1 MSGTEPDRLTA
12 AQRAA
17 VAKLA
22 CGCEQTG
29 GIALLCG
36 PGGVGKTT
44 VLGELALAIGPRRSV
59 GRADTAHWAEAA
71 MLPDVVL
78 VDDAHLADETT
89 LVRLLQRCR
98 DRKPPACLVLAGE
111 GRLFTLMTRDT
122 RLEQSVRIRVAL
134 PVFTAAE
141 TRRLLTAT
149 LARVAGR
156 PVGVAEATART
167 VHEIAA
173 GAPAAVVRLAELAGV
188 VAAARPDDPLSAADI
203 EAIHG
208 RLSPAAA

>member
-1 MSGTEPDRLTA
+1 MSAPTPDRLTD

-22 CGCEQTG
+22 CGCEQAG
-29 GIALLCG
+29 GVALLCG

-44 VLGELALAIGPRRSV
+44 VLANLAAAIGARRSV
-59 GRADTAHWAEAA
+59 GLGDAAYWAEAA
-71 MLPDVVL
+71 ALPEVVL
-78 VDDAHLADETT
+78 VDDAHQADEAT
-89 LVRLLQRCR
+89 LGRLLQRCR
-98 DRKPPACLVLAGE
+98 DLRPAAGLVLAGE

-122 RLEQSVRIRVAL
+122 RLEQAVRIRVAL
-134 PVFTAAE
+134 PTFTAAE
-141 TRRLLTAT
+141 TRRLLEAT
-149 LARVAGR
+149 LASVVGWPVAVQDA
-156 PVGVAEATART
+156 PART

-173 GAPAAVVRLAELAGV
+173 GAPAAVIRLAELAGV
-188 VAAARPDDPLSAADI
+188 VAASRPDGGLSVDDV

>member
-1 MSGTEPDRLTA
+1 MSEPLPDRLTD

-22 CGCEQTG
+22 CGCEQAG
-29 GIALLCG
+29 GVALLCG

-44 VLGELALAIGPRRSV
+44 VLADLAAAIGARRSV
-59 GRADTAHWAEAA
+59 GLGDAAHWGEAA
-71 MLPDVVL
+71 ALPEVVL
-78 VDDAHLADETT
+78 VDDAHQADEAT
-89 LVRLLQRCR
+89 LGRLLQRCR
-98 DRKPPACLVLAGE
+98 DRRPAACLVLAGE

-122 RLEQSVRIRVAL
+122 RLEQAVRIRVAL
-134 PVFTAAE
+134 PTFTAAE
-141 TRRLLTAT
+141 TRRLLEAT
-149 LARVAGR
+149 LASVVGR
-156 PVGVAEATART
+156 PVAVQDTSART

-173 GAPAAVVRLAELAGV
+173 GTPAAVIRLAELAGV
-188 VAAARPDDPLSAADI
+188 LAASRPDGGLSVDDV

>member
-1 MSGTEPDRLTA
+1 MSGLEPDHLTA

-22 CGCEQTG
+22 CGCEQAG

-44 VLGELALAIGPRRSV
+44 VLTELAAAIAPRRSV
-59 GRADTAHWAEAA
+59 GRADAAHWAEAA
-71 MLPDVVL
+71 MLPDIVL

-89 LVRLLQRCR
+89 LARLLQRCR
-98 DRKPPACLVLAGE
+98 DRNPPACLVLAGE

-122 RLEQSVRIRVAL
+122 RLEQAVRIRVAL
-134 PVFTAAE
+134 PAFTAAE
-141 TRRLLTAT
+141 TRGLLEAT
-149 LARVAGR
+149 LAAIAGR
-156 PVGVAEATART
+156 PVAVAEPPARA
-167 VHEIAA
+167 VHEISGGAA
-173 GAPAAVVRLAELAGV
+173 AAVIRLAELAGV
-188 VAAARPDDPLSAADI
+188 LAADRPDETLSADDI

>member
-1 MSGTEPDRLTA
+1 MSGPEPDRLTA

-22 CGCEQTG
+22 CGCEQAG

-36 PGGVGKTT
+36 PSGVGKTT
-44 VLGELALAIGPRRSV
+44 VLAEIAAAIGPRRSV
-59 GRADTAHWAEAA
+59 GLADAAHWAEAA
-71 MLPDVVL
+71 MLPDIVL

-89 LVRLLQRCR
+89 LARLLQRCR
-98 DRKPPACLVLAGE
+98 DRKPAACLVLAGS

-122 RLEQSVRIRVAL
+122 RLEQAVRIRVAL

-141 TRRLLTAT
+141 TRRLVEAT
-149 LARVAGR
+149 LARAAGR
-156 PVGVAEATART
+156 PVGVAEATARA

-173 GAPAAVVRLAELAGV
+173 GAPAAAVRLAELAGV
-188 VAAARPDDPLSAADI
+188 VAAARPDDALSAADI